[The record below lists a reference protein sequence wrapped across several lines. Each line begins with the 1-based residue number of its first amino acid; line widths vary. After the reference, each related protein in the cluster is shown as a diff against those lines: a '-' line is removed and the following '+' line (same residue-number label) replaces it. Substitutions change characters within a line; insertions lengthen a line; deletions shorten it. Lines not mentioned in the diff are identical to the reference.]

1 MRLTMKHFSLCLFLL
16 SSFPQAFA
24 ANYSYLIGGGG
35 EAGDSTIFDYEI
47 NSFSYINK
55 FTDNQKIYFDGGHA
69 LLEKNI
75 ASNFPNVKNNHFRE
89 ADYLKFLADLKENLS
104 SGKIKK
110 GDQVLV
116 SLFSHGAEKEAG
128 VTSHKVAVKKDQQG
142 EGINLQNLQGAEI
155 VSLDD
160 LKDIVKLAEDKGVKL
175 GIIDQ
180 SCYGGATTALAK
192 NLKNVCILSG
202 TNDLIPNISL
212 NTATTNPEFQKKLGM
227 TKSSIEAF
235 SDALNKPN
243 TNLEEVYLS
252 VLENTRTLVSPMSSL
267 ETMGEIEDQL
277 NSLLSTKIDL
287 FKTITKMVKYE
298 DEDFIGICHEKKDF
312 DSALTILKKQIETGL
327 LTSTKEFQKLAE
339 AIENYKF
346 HREKL
351 AQAGEDAR
359 RVSDFMNRKGI
370 IDITIPIEE
379 ADKKGTIL
387 ITKRDLID
395 NPKAVYEKVSN
406 MFSDKKLNKK
416 YKKALKEKVN
426 GLKDQRVAILAEYD
440 KFPKTDEVKVD
451 ELSNNLFKAS
461 LKIMVQMNQLKREI
475 YLSKTSK
482 ETSNPCR
489 DFKIN

>member
-1 MRLTMKHFSLCLFLL
+1 MRLTTKFLSLFLL
-16 SSFPQAFA
+16 LNFFSQAFG

-35 EAGDSTIFDYEI
+35 ESGADTIFDLEI

-55 FTDNQKIYFDGGHA
+55 FTDNQKIYFDGGHP

-75 ASNFPNVKNNHFRE
+75 TSNFPKVKNNYFRE
-89 ADYLKFLADLKENLS
+89 ADYLNFLADLKENIS
-104 SGKIKK
+104 SGKIKE

-116 SLFSHGAEKEAG
+116 SLFSHGAEKEDG
-128 VTSHKVAVKKDQQG
+128 VTSHKIALKKDEQNQS
-142 EGINLQNLQGAEI
+142 INLQNLSGTDI

-160 LKDIVKLAEDKGVKL
+160 LKEIIKLAEEKGVKL

-180 SCYGGATTALAK
+180 SCYGGATTILAK

-202 TNDLIPNISL
+202 TNDLIPNVALKTSE
-212 NTATTNPEFQKKLGM
+212 ANPEFQKELGM
-227 TKSSIEAF
+227 TKSSIDAF

-252 VLENTRTLVSPMSSL
+252 ALENTRTLVSPMSSL

-277 NSLLSTKIDL
+277 NSLFSTKLDL
-287 FKTITKMVKYE
+287 FKTVMKMVKYE
-298 DEDFIGICHEKKDF
+298 EEDFIGICHEKRDF
-312 DSALTILKKQIETGL
+312 DSALAILKKQIETGL
-327 LTSTKEFQKLAE
+327 LTNTKEFQKLAE
-339 AIENYKF
+339 AVEKYKI

-351 AQAGEDAR
+351 AKAGENAR
-359 RVSDFMNRKGI
+359 KISEFMSAKGI

-379 ADKKGTIL
+379 ADKTATIL

-395 NPKAVYEKVSN
+395 NPNAMYEKIYN
-406 MFSDKKLNKK
+406 MFQDKSLNKK

-426 GLKDQRVAILAEYD
+426 ILKEQRKILLVEYEKIPKNDD
-440 KFPKTDEVKVD
+440 KKMS
-451 ELSNNLFKAS
+451 ELTNDLFKAS
-461 LKIMVQMNQLKREI
+461 LNVMVQMNQLKREI
-475 YLSKTSK
+475 YLSKVSK